1 MEAGVPKDHTLML
14 KEVNRGMKPGVVD
27 IRRYPN
33 LVGDDFGEVDD
44 PARLTAENAAVI
56 RDGFAADRLG
66 TSPLPDGM
74 NQHQW
79 YLTGHSMPY
88 GISQL

>member
-1 MEAGVPKDHTLML
+1 METSSAQDHTLML
-14 KEVNRGMKPGVVD
+14 KEVDRGMKPNVVD

-33 LVGDDFGEVDD
+33 LAGDSFGEVDD
-44 PARLTAENAAVI
+44 PAQLTAENAAVV
-56 RDGFAADRLG
+56 RDAFVADRLG
-66 TSPLPDGM
+66 TPPLPDGM

-79 YLTGHSMPY
+79 YLKGQSMLY